1 MAYRGAE
8 GPECQNLPSPTL
20 IPLDGFPIR
29 KIIAPRKQAGFVALL
44 ERITNEDTGGD
55 SGFQSAVVRDGR
67 NHAHSVKTRL
77 AETAHGIAPR
87 LIGAGGVAVF
97 CGSGGKR
104 YKPSAIARPTSA
116 IAPTN
121 TPTPSQPCE
130 A

>member
-1 MAYRGAE
+1 MPKLAEPNPDSVGRISDSEDHCTTQTSRLRSPLGADHQRGH
-8 GPECQNLPSPTL
+8 
-20 IPLDGFPIR
+20 
-29 KIIAPRKQAGFVALL
+29 
-44 ERITNEDTGGD
+44 GGD
-55 SGFQSAVVRDGR
+55 SGFQSAVARDGR